1 MMKTSSDTPTNLTAS
16 PATPVM
22 EQPMKRDDERTLAQR
37 GEDAAQTPQRAQAAP
52 MVRFLGVTKRYG
64 ALTVL
69 DELDLDV
76 APNEKVAIIGPSG
89 SGKSTLLRV
98 LMTLDP
104 LTSGMIEVDGEP
116 LTHMRSGGKLVP
128 ASPRHLRAVRSK
140 IGMVFQS
147 FNLFPHMTALQ
158 NTIEAP
164 IHSLGLARN
173 EAVERARELLS
184 LVGLADKCNHYPS
197 QLSGGQ
203 QQRVAIARALAMR
216 PKVMLFDEVTSAL
229 DPELC
234 GEVLN
239 VIRRLG
245 EEHNLTML
253 MVTHQ
258 MGFAKDFADRVCF
271 FSQGKIVEQGPPREF
286 FSAPK
291 YERTQQFLRA
301 VREAL

>member
-1 MMKTSSDTPTNLTAS
+1 
-16 PATPVM
+16 
-22 EQPMKRDDERTLAQR
+22 MKRDLNPALGANGTGNTIQ
-37 GEDAAQTPQRAQAAP
+37 P
-52 MVRFLGVTKRYG
+52 MVRFAGVTKRYG

-69 DELDLDV
+69 DALDLEV
-76 APNEKVAIIGPSG
+76 GRNEKVAIIGPSG

-104 LTSGMIEVDGEP
+104 LTDGMIEVEGEP
-116 LTHMRSGGKLVP
+116 LTHMRRNGALVP
-128 ASPRHLRAVRSK
+128 ASERHVREVRRK

-164 IHSLGLARN
+164 LSVLGMSKRDAN
-173 EAVERARELLS
+173 ERGRELLS
-184 LVGLADKCNHYPS
+184 MVGLDDKCNHYPS

-234 GEVLN
+234 GEVLS
-239 VIRRLG
+239 VIRKLG
-245 EEHNLTML
+245 REHDLTML

-258 MGFAKDFADRVCF
+258 MGFAKEFADRVCF
-271 FSQGKIVEQGPPREF
+271 FSQGKIIEQAAPQQF
-286 FSAPK
+286 FAAPQH
-291 YERTQQFLRA
+291 ERTQQFLRA
-301 VREAL
+301 VREAT

>member
-1 MMKTSSDTPTNLTAS
+1 ML
-16 PATPVM
+16 M
-22 EQPMKRDDERTLAQR
+22 ELQEKQMKRDP
-37 GEDAAQTPQRAQAAP
+37 DAALGADAVAPNVQP
-52 MVRFLGVTKRYG
+52 MVRFAGVTKRYG
-64 ALTVL
+64 SLTVL
-69 DELDLDV
+69 DALDLEV
-76 APNEKVAIIGPSG
+76 ARNEKVAIIGPSG

-104 LTSGMIEVDGEP
+104 LSDGLIEVEGEP
-116 LTHMRSGGKLVP
+116 LTHMRRNGALVP
-128 ASPRHLRAVRSK
+128 ASERHVREVRRK

-164 IHSLGLARN
+164 LRVLGMSKRDAN
-173 EAVERARELLS
+173 ERGRELLS
-184 LVGLADKCNHYPS
+184 MVGLDDKCNHFPS

-245 EEHNLTML
+245 REHDLTML

-258 MGFAKDFADRVCF
+258 MGFAKEFADRVCF
-271 FSQGKIVEQGPPREF
+271 FSQGKIIEQAPPQQF
-286 FSAPK
+286 FGAPQH
-291 YERTQQFLRA
+291 ERTQQFLRA
-301 VREAL
+301 VREAT

>member
-1 MMKTSSDTPTNLTAS
+1 
-16 PATPVM
+16 M
-22 EQPMKRDDERTLAQR
+22 ELQEKQMKRDLDPALGAN
-37 GEDAAQTPQRAQAAP
+37 AADKNIQP
-52 MVRFLGVTKRYG
+52 MVRFAGVTKRYG

-69 DELDLDV
+69 DALDLEV
-76 APNEKVAIIGPSG
+76 ARNEKVAIIGPSG

-104 LTSGMIEVDGEP
+104 LTDGMIEVEGEP
-116 LTHMRSGGKLVP
+116 LTHMRRNGALVP
-128 ASPRHLRAVRSK
+128 ASERHVREVRRK

-164 IHSLGLARN
+164 LNVLGMSKRDAN
-173 EAVERARELLS
+173 ERGRELLS
-184 LVGLADKCNHYPS
+184 MVGLDDKCNHYPS

-239 VIRRLG
+239 VIRKLG
-245 EEHNLTML
+245 REHDLTML

-258 MGFAKDFADRVCF
+258 MGFAKEFADRVCF
-271 FSQGKIVEQGPPREF
+271 FSQGKIIEQAPPQQF
-286 FSAPK
+286 FATPQH
-291 YERTQQFLRA
+291 ERTQQFLRA
-301 VREAL
+301 VREAT